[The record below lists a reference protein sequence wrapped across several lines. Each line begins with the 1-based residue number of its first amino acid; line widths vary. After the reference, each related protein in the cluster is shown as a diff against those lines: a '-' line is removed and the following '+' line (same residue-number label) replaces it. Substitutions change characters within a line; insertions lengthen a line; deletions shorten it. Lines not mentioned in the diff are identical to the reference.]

1 MKRIMVPTDFSD
13 CANAAAEMAL
23 QIAKLSESEIYFIH
37 LAVDQSTPAHVPGK
51 SVVHDDT
58 QIGIIRDNLDQ
69 LVKAAEADGIKAK
82 KELVIGSGH
91 EQIQDYILPY
101 KIDLLVMGSHGATG
115 IREMVI
121 GSNTQNVIKN
131 IRIPSLVVKQ
141 MPKRKEMKHI
151 VFASNFKRDCSNS
164 LSEVVTFSRLWGS
177 RIHLL
182 FINLLN
188 HLIEENT
195 ARSMMS
201 DRMKGFSNVD
211 YTLNITE
218 TNDKEF
224 GIAQFANEVEA
235 DLIAVAMERKNL
247 VGRLFSPNIA
257 KRLINHSALPV
268 LIVNQ

>member
-1 MKRIMVPTDFSD
+1 MKRILVPTDFSA

-23 QIAKLSESEIYFIH
+23 QIAKLEESEIYFLH

-51 SVVHDDT
+51 SVVHDDN

-82 KELVIGSGH
+82 KELVIGSGQ
-91 EQIQDYILPY
+91 EQIQDYIRPY
-101 KIDLLVMGSHGATG
+101 KIDLLIMGSHGATG
-115 IREMVI
+115 IREMVL

-141 MPKRKEMKHI
+141 MPKRIELKHI

-164 LSEVVTFSRLWGS
+164 LSEVVAFSRLWSS

-182 FINLLN
+182 FVNLFN

-195 ARSMMS
+195 ARLMMS
-201 DRMKGFSNVD
+201 KQMEQFSNVD

-224 GIAQFANEVEA
+224 GIAQFAS
-235 DLIAVAMERKNL
+235 D
-247 VGRLFSPNIA
+247 
-257 KRLINHSALPV
+257 
-268 LIVNQ
+268 

>member
-1 MKRIMVPTDFSD
+1 MKRILVPTDFSA

-23 QIAKLSESEIYFIH
+23 QIAKLSEAEIYFLH
-37 LAVDQSTPAHVPGK
+37 LSTDYSTPAHVPGK
-51 SVVHDDT
+51 SVIHDDT
-58 QIGIIRDNLDQ
+58 QIGIIKDKLDQ

-82 KELVIGSGH
+82 KELVIGSGQ

-121 GSNTQNVIKN
+121 GSNTQKVIRR

-141 MPKRKEMKHI
+141 MPKRNELKHI

-164 LSEVVTFSRLWGS
+164 LSEVVAISRLWGS
-177 RIHLL
+177 RVHLL

-195 ARSMMS
+195 ARLMMS
-201 DRMKGFSNVD
+201 KQIKGFSNVD

-224 GIAQFANEVEA
+224 GIAEFANEIEA

-257 KRLINHSALPV
+257 EQLINHSAMPV